1 MLQRAGARS
10 GAPSSRLC
18 GSDRTR
24 ADSSASDSTTA
35 PAAGRLRSLGSCS
48 MKPDAGRPE
57 PGDGRASADSDSA
70 AAAAVDAVHCGL
82 GFLRQMDETLRAVS
96 PIRAR
101 QDKADNGSASGTRR
115 ALRMEDGQPHANL
128 ALDVVAQPAV
138 RYAISIYL
146 PIYLYTHTHTHTHIH
161 MDI

>member
-1 MLQRAGARS
+1 
-10 GAPSSRLC
+10 
-18 GSDRTR
+18 
-24 ADSSASDSTTA
+24 
-35 PAAGRLRSLGSCS
+35 

-57 PGDGRASADSDSA
+57 PGDGRASADSDTA
-70 AAAAVDAVHCGL
+70 AAAAVDAVHRGL
-82 GFLRQMDETLRAVS
+82 DFLRQMDETLRAVS

-146 PIYLYTHTHTHTHIH
+146 LIYLSIYPSIH
-161 MDI
+161 LSIS

>member
-1 MLQRAGARS
+1 
-10 GAPSSRLC
+10 
-18 GSDRTR
+18 
-24 ADSSASDSTTA
+24 
-35 PAAGRLRSLGSCS
+35 

-57 PGDGRASADSDSA
+57 PGDGRASADSDTA
-70 AAAAVDAVHCGL
+70 AAAAVDAVHRGL
-82 GFLRQMDETLRAVS
+82 DFLRQMDETLRAVS

-146 PIYLYTHTHTHTHIH
+146 PIYLYIHTHTHTHTHTH
-161 MDI
+161 MDIYICVYT